1 MNRYFIRKETYA
13 KDELKRMGCVQNNSK
28 KKKKDQT
35 KRDGNLI
42 GFKKSGSESVLIK
55 PEGFILRVA

>member
-13 KDELKRMGCVQNNSK
+13 KDELKRMGCVQKNR
-28 KKKKDQT
+28 KKKDRT
-35 KRDGNLI
+35 KREGNLI

-55 PEGFILRVA
+55 SEGFILSVA